1 MSDKNRVSL
10 STGSKAK
17 KKQVRRK
24 TAKLVKLYR
33 KITREDVSVHME
45 TFMEMAVS
53 IAIDLSFQ
61 SRHRWNDDQ
70 MKSFLES
77 CVVDLNISKFV
88 LVDVGRCLKH
98 AILKGDVESQEYFQR
113 WYDLSVKYLN
123 VDSNNRTTSV
133 KKFVEGELSLPHG
146 RYELDSNLPPV
157 LIDSTNNT
165 YETLPKS
172 VKNTFHSN
180 LSSICMITAASREQL
195 SDVFE
200 RMNSGESLNEYEKIN
215 CVYSDICA
223 VIRDLADNYSETFSA
238 FFKETE
244 INRRKLDHWISI
256 CCLKFFNGID
266 EKMAKKRKS
275 KMYERGSIE
284 DKSIGSFKSSFTNFI
299 KKMGKV
305 DRLIRASY
313 FFDLFYLTQEEIKLN
328 KNFES
333 YDKMKNDFISM
344 ISELHNDKTPKFV
357 YVDSGVSVPFKDLN
371 GYDPVNANMRLD
383 AYKSYG
389 FDVSN
394 YSTQLD
400 SKRTGSRM
408 KKLRVAERD
417 GYTLND
423 GTKIDPDEL
432 FSGKYDLG
440 HKVAHIKGGTL
451 DLDNLVI
458 QDMSDNRSQGSEET
472 VVSNK

>member
-1 MSDKNRVSL
+1 MTDENRVPL

-17 KKQVRRK
+17 KKQVRKRS
-24 TAKLVKLYR
+24 AKSVKLYR
-33 KITREDVSVHME
+33 RIEKEDVSIHME
-45 TFMEMAVS
+45 TLLEMAPD

-88 LVDVGRCLKH
+88 LVDVTRCLNH
-98 AILKGDVESQEYFQR
+98 ATLKGDVESQEYFQR
-113 WYDLSVKYLN
+113 WYDLGVKYLN

-133 KKFVEGELSLPHG
+133 TKFMEGKLSLPLG
-146 RYELDSNLPPV
+146 RYEIDSNLPPV

-165 YETLPKS
+165 YETLSKS
-172 VKNTFHSN
+172 VKNRFHSN
-180 LSSICMITAASREQL
+180 MSSICMITAASREQL

-200 RMNSGESLNEYEKIN
+200 RMNSGESLNEHEKIN

-223 VIRDLADNYSETFSA
+223 VIRDLADDYSKTFSA
-238 FFKETE
+238 FFTETE
-244 INRRKLDHWISI
+244 INRRKLDNWISI
-256 CCLKFFNGID
+256 LCHKFFNGID
-266 EKMAKKRKS
+266 EKMAKKRKYE
-275 KMYERGSIE
+275 MYKKGSME
-284 DKSIGSFKSSFTNFI
+284 DKSIGSFKSAFTKFT

-305 DRLIRASY
+305 DRFIRAGY

-357 YVDSGVSVPFKDLN
+357 YADSGVAVPFKDLN
-371 GYDPVNANMRLD
+371 GYDPVNANMRFD

-408 KKLRVAERD
+408 EKLYIAERD

-458 QDMSDNRSQGSEET
+458 QDMSENRSQGSKET
-472 VVSNK
+472 IVSNK

>member
-1 MSDKNRVSL
+1 MNLFSHFKNNL
-10 STGSKAK
+10 
-17 KKQVRRK
+17 RK
-24 TAKLVKLYR
+24 TSNLLSSNILNSFKNK
-33 KITREDVSVHME
+33 KIDAE
-45 TFMEMAVS
+45 TLEE
-53 IAIDLSFQ
+53 
-61 SRHRWNDDQ
+61 
-70 MKSFLES
+70 LES
-77 CVVDLNISKFV
+77 VLISADISMEVVSK
-88 LVDVGRCLKH
+88 L
-98 AILKGDVESQEYFQR
+98 I
-113 WYDLSVKYLN
+113 N
-123 VDSNNRTTSV
+123 SV

-146 RYELDSNLPPV
+146 RYELDSSLPPV

-200 RMNSGESLNEYEKIN
+200 RMNSGESLNEHEKIN

-223 VIRDLADNYSETFSA
+223 VIRDLADNYSKTFSA

-266 EKMAKKRKS
+266 EKMAKNRKY

-305 DRLIRASY
+305 DRFIRAGY

-357 YVDSGVSVPFKDLN
+357 YADSGVAVPFKDLN

-383 AYKSYG
+383 VYKSYG

-408 KKLRVAERD
+408 EKLRVAERD

-458 QDMSDNRSQGSEET
+458 QNMSDNRSQGSEET
-472 VVSNK
+472 VVSDK

>member
-1 MSDKNRVSL
+1 MTNKRVSL
-10 STGSKAK
+10 TTGSKAK
-17 KKQVRRK
+17 KKQVVRK
-24 TAKLVKLYR
+24 AAKLGKLYR
-33 KITREDVSVHME
+33 MIQRMDVPVTMKD
-45 TFMEMAVS
+45 FLDMAVS

-61 SRHRWNDDQ
+61 SRQRWNEDQ
-70 MKSFLES
+70 KKSFLES

-88 LVDVGRCLKH
+88 LVNVKTCLEH
-98 AILKGDVESQEYFQR
+98 ATLKGDIESQEYYQR
-113 WYDLSVKYLN
+113 WHDLGVKYLN
-123 VDSNNRTTSV
+123 VDSNNRTTTV
-133 KKFVEGELSLPHG
+133 REFVEGKLTLPYG
-146 RYELDSNLPPV
+146 RYEIDPNLPPV
-157 LIDSTNNT
+157 LIDSTSNT
-165 YETLPKS
+165 YETLPEL
-172 VKNTFHSN
+172 VKNKFHSN
-180 LSSICMITAASREQL
+180 LNSICMITAASREQL

-223 VIRDLADNYSETFSA
+223 TIRDLADKYSNTFSA

-266 EKMAKKRKS
+266 EKMAKNRKY

-284 DKSIGSFKSSFTNFI
+284 DKSIGSFKSSFTNFT

-305 DRLIRASY
+305 DRFIRAGY

-357 YVDSGVSVPFKDLN
+357 YADSGVAVPFKDLN

-408 KKLRVAERD
+408 EKLCVAERD

-440 HKVAHIKGGTL
+440 HKVAHVKGGTL

-458 QDMSDNRSQGSEET
+458 QDMSENRSQGSKET
-472 VVSNK
+472 IVSNK